1 MRKFC
6 ATGLVLVG
14 WLLMLPPPVFPPVQ
28 DASGDYQVN
37 AKAPLSGWITF
48 KKFASEKDCNAAL
61 KTMANFYRC
70 VSSDDPALKKTAAAA
85 KTTNTK

>member
-14 WLLMLPPPVFPPVQ
+14 WLLLLPPPVFPPVQ

-37 AKAPLSGWITF
+37 AKAPISGWITF
-48 KKFASEKDCNAAL
+48 KKFASEKDCNAEL
-61 KTMANFYRC
+61 KKMQNFYRC
-70 VSSDDPALKKTAAAA
+70 VSSDDPALKKTAPVAT
-85 KTTNTK
+85 KTK